1 MSEQAGIVG
10 FQTIPTTA
18 LSGAGTTKGDWMN
31 LRSMSKATFQAEW
44 TGTLAGTFTWEVTN
58 YKPGNDPARPPSTA
72 KATTLTVPSTFAA
85 GNPAGSPGDFVFE
98 FVNLGETWIRPSFVY
113 SSGSGNLLVTA
124 SAKT

>member
-10 FQTIPTTA
+10 FQTIPSTL

-31 LRSMSKATFQAEW
+31 LRSMSKVTFQAEW

-58 YKPGNDPARPPSTA
+58 YRPGSDPARPPSTA
-72 KATTLTVPSTFAA
+72 KATTLSTSFPAA
-85 GNPAGSPGDFVFE
+85 SNPAGAAGDFMFE
-98 FVNLGETWIRPSFVY
+98 FVNMGETWIRPSFVY
-113 SSGSGNLLVTA
+113 ASGSGNLLVTA